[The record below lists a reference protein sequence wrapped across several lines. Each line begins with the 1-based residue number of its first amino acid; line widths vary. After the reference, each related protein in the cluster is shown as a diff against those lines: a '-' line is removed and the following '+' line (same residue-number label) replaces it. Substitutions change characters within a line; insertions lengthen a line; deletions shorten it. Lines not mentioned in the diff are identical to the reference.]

1 MLILWGV
8 QISLIFPLQSYTSR
22 SETPDGVRLIEPYFC
37 HVRCQGAS
45 ETVVGGGRTD
55 AGLREETHPLLS
67 SSWRPAEH
75 QVPQMTAF
83 GNQSPY
89 LGVCVVSNVVE
100 AIPYC
105 LLISI
110 ATFNFPFA
118 TMEKWVQEV
127 TGFISRIFVLIYRFC
142 IRGPHAVVVASQ
154 DFTVVNSEEKC
165 ANKPLRTSYLVI
177 AASLFLLDRKAEGII
192 KTMK

>member
-22 SETPDGVRLIEPYFC
+22 SETPDGVQLIEPSFC

-105 LLISI
+105 SSALPPL
-110 ATFNFPFA
+110 TFLSQQCKNGY
-118 TMEKWVQEV
+118 EKLQVSSPEFLCL
-127 TGFISRIFVLIYRFC
+127 FI
-142 IRGPHAVVVASQ
+142 
-154 DFTVVNSEEKC
+154 
-165 ANKPLRTSYLVI
+165 TS
-177 AASLFLLDRKAEGII
+177 A
-192 KTMK
+192 